1 MEISNDFKLAIPE
14 RLIWVA
20 IILGVTLNFVGKY
33 TTSLTSL
40 NSANPHCRLIHQQW
54 GDCII
59 KIGNIEQDVDFPI
72 SFKSYGFC
80 SVGILQESSD
90 TVIIKYMDKH
100 TTASTIRFR
109 LSQVSSGVDT
119 WIKFL
124 SIGK

>member
-1 MEISNDFKLAIPE
+1 MLLYLLIYRYLQLIPTVYIN
-14 RLIWVA
+14 L
-20 IILGVTLNFVGKY
+20 
-33 TTSLTSL
+33 
-40 NSANPHCRLIHQQW
+40 QW

-59 KIGNIEQDVDFPI
+59 KIGSIEQDVDFPI